1 VVSVVADD
9 IKVPMLV
16 SDAISYMYK
25 HTQSPKSSAIPDVE
39 EIGLPFG
46 LAQLKQIPQK
56 SDIDFQ
62 EQSRTSFNRA
72 PAEEVFTFSASV
84 PVVLRALHA
93 RIIAIAAFA
102 LTQEELGQKF
112 PEKKGSPPAG
122 FVLDCVEECV
132 NVTAIGLKDTDN
144 VLEEGSVEK
153 AVQVMANI
161 SALQHCLP
169 RLFGTLMRGMCH
181 IGLIRAEELEETFAY
196 AEKTLKGADKACDA
210 QVGSTYSL
218 VYEICRSKIDSHLN
232 YALESFNW
240 IAKTARDTPNA
251 YCEGLIAYLR
261 SVFAS
266 LGPMDEGSR
275 AGLHFSCL
283 GHVSERLVKL
293 LAGKPGD
300 TATFDESG
308 LPPIGRIDAFGIQ
321 NLRQDCEAFQE
332 FADSSGIPQLSDC
345 FNELK
350 TLTDVMLDRELP
362 MLLLPENSALR
373 RRKYP
378 ILSMDK
384 VGNILEKYVG
394 TGLGDKLMGGG
405 GRKGDI
411 LFIDK
416 KEVGQLVKIVR
427 SQF

>member
-1 VVSVVADD
+1 
-9 IKVPMLV
+9 MLV
-16 SDAISYMYK
+16 SEALSVQSTYG
-25 HTQSPKSSAIPDVE
+25 QSPKATTGIPDPE

-46 LAQLKQIPQK
+46 LIQMKQVPQK
-56 SDIDFQ
+56 ADVEFQ
-62 EQSRTSFNRA
+62 EQARTSFNRA
-72 PAEEVFTFSASV
+72 PLDEVFTFSASV

-93 RIIAIAAFA
+93 RAIAIAAFA

-112 PEKKGSPPAG
+112 PEKKGSPSAG
-122 FVLDCVEECV
+122 FVLDCVEECI

-169 RLFGTLMRGMCH
+169 RFFGTLMRGLCH

-240 IAKTARDTPNA
+240 IAKTVRDMPNA
-251 YCEGLIAYLR
+251 YCEGLIGYLR

-300 TATFDESG
+300 TTTFDDSG
-308 LPPIGRIDAFGIQ
+308 LPPIGRIDAFGIK
-321 NLRQDCEAFQE
+321 NLRQDCQAFQD
-332 FADSSGIPQLSDC
+332 FADTLGIPQLSDC

-350 TLTDVMLDRELP
+350 TLTDVMLDKELP
-362 MLLLPENSALR
+362 MLLLPENSAIR

-378 ILSMDK
+378 ILSLEK

-405 GRKGDI
+405 GRSVDI

-416 KEVGQLVKIVR
+416 KEVSQLVKIVR
-427 SQF
+427 NQV